1 MWALS
6 FVSDA
11 LRSNILY
18 AGNAMDEAYNFFIFA
33 DDTIFLLVSKD
44 LFFFFPR
51 IHVKML
57 TAAECRRWNWSW
69 HFHNFFSRLLHS
81 NRNMKLLT
89 FLQYWAV
96 KALEVFEIWTLLL
109 SRCCFSKRKQIK
121 RLCPLR
127 LRRYLFQRKNGN
139 NCKINFFQPLV
150 MHIKNT

>member
-11 LRSNILY
+11 LRSNNLY

-33 DDTIFLLVSKD
+33 DDTIFSLVSED
-44 LFFFFPR
+44 LFFFLSQDSCQNVNCCGVPPLKL
-51 IHVKML
+51 IL
-57 TAAECRRWNWSW
+57 TFSQ
-69 HFHNFFSRLLHS
+69 FFSRFLRS

-121 RLCPLR
+121 RLCHLR
-127 LRRYLFQRKNGN
+127 RRYLFQERMAN
-139 NCKINFFQPLV
+139 NCKINFF
-150 MHIKNT
+150 

>member
-1 MWALS
+1 MHWGQISYMLATQWTKL
-6 FVSDA
+6 
-11 LRSNILY
+11 I
-18 AGNAMDEAYNFFIFA
+18 IFS
-33 DDTIFLLVSKD
+33 FLLTTPSSCSSLKTC
-44 LFFFFPR
+44 FFFFPR

-96 KALEVFEIWTLLL
+96 KALEVCEIWTLLL

-121 RLCPLR
+121 RLCPL
-127 LRRYLFQRKNGN
+127 QRIFLYQERMAN
-139 NCKINFFQPLV
+139 NCKINFF
-150 MHIKNT
+150 